1 MSLKSKKY
9 SETAKR
15 TRDFD
20 LLMIA
25 DSWSA
30 QSVIEV
36 FEKNG
41 IKVDTVESIFPEK
54 RLIEEVVF
62 NDIKLV
68 FSINCEK
75 SPPSEVFNNKKLR
88 WVNLQFGKFP
98 KYCGKYPVQRA
109 IINSE
114 TELEVT
120 LHYIDTVSGYVG
132 IIDTKS
138 IPILMDDTAFT
149 LYNRS
154 LQEGLGLIND
164 NLHKLTVGNVKS
176 TKRISCANSLWD
188 REFSST
194 EFINWNSTTFKIHN
208 QVRAYTHPFNGAKC
222 SIHNSKMTIWKTVIG
237 NPLSYYNPGTILD
250 ISKSKGIITATGSG
264 EIHIIDYEISEEIEL
279 MEGDCFDSK
288 FVDRLEVVSE
298 VTSE

>member
-9 SETAKR
+9 PETTKR

-25 DSWSA
+25 DSWSI
-30 QSVIEV
+30 QSMMEV
-36 FEKNG
+36 FEKSG
-41 IKVDTVESIFPEK
+41 IKANIAESMFPEK
-54 RLIEEVVF
+54 QLIEEIEI
-62 NDIKLV
+62 NDIELV

-88 WVNLQFGKFP
+88 WVNLQFGKIP

-109 IINSE
+109 IINCE

-138 IPILMDDTAFT
+138 IPILMEDTAFT

-154 LQEGLGLIND
+154 LQEGFGLIKD
-164 NLHKLTVGNVKS
+164 NLHKLKVGNVKS
-176 TKRISCANSLWD
+176 TERISCATSLWD
-188 REFSST
+188 REFSDT
-194 EFINWNSTTFKIHN
+194 EFINWNSTAFKIHN
-208 QVRAYTHPFNGAKC
+208 QIRAYTHPFNGAKC
-222 SIHNSKMTIWKTVIG
+222 SIHNGEMTIWKTVIG
-237 NPLSYYNPGTILD
+237 NPLSYYNPGTILE
-250 ISKSKGIITATGSG
+250 ISKNKGIITATGSG

-279 MEGDCFDSK
+279 KEGDCFDGM
-288 FVDRLEVVSE
+288 FVDRHEVVCEVRSE
-298 VTSE
+298 